1 MDRVKVDY
9 INAQSLLANKEE
21 VNLLVNEREI
31 QTFYVLAKLGYL
43 LKSVMSTLLFQIMF
57 HIGVM
62 QEEEVVYVFM
72 AEMYLR
78 LPL

>member
-1 MDRVKVDY
+1 MDKVKVDH

-21 VNLLVNEREI
+21 VNLLVNERER
-31 QTFYVLAKLGYL
+31 YRHSVLAKLGYL

-72 AEMYLR
+72 SEMYLR

>member
-1 MDRVKVDY
+1 MDRVKVDH

-72 AEMYLR
+72 SEMYLR